1 MEGTRK
7 GGSSR
12 KRLANKVEEA
22 SKITGIG
29 NKHASQRLKE

>member
-7 GGSSR
+7 RGRSW
-12 KRLANKVEEA
+12 KRLASKVEEA
-22 SKITGIG
+22 SKITGIR